1 MFRKSA
7 RIDVNIE
14 ESKDLKGCKDARG
27 VFTVNVNLVSGELF
41 PLIQK
46 RRLDKPS
53 FWTQWAIFLSLH
65 NIFNKE

>member
-14 ESKDLKGCKDARG
+14 ESKDFKGCKDARG
-27 VFTVNVNLVSGELF
+27 VFTVNVKLVSGELF

-53 FWTQWAIFLSLH
+53 F
-65 NIFNKE
+65 